1 MALEKWNKDLEKEI
15 IEKEIESKI
24 FDFKEKENL
33 PVYSIDTPPP
43 YINSPVH
50 MGHAATYSIMDFI
63 SRYKRQ
69 KGFNVLFPYGLDRNG
84 LPIEMAAEKKF
95 KMSILNTPRDE
106 YIGYCKKLLEETT
119 NQTSKTF
126 RELGIS
132 FNSYE
137 ENGKVGS
144 LYKTDSDKYRAL
156 TQTTFIELYNK
167 GLIYLDEKVTNY
179 CPGCK
184 TTLADSEIDYAVVDS
199 KFYTI
204 LFTVKETGEK
214 IPIATT
220 RPELVCS
227 LGMVIFNPEDERWKR
242 LEGKTAISPLFN
254 REVLIKAHPQ
264 AKVDK
269 GTGLVMMCSAGDYSD
284 IRFFMEQN
292 IKPIM
297 SIDISGKMNTNA
309 GFLEGLKVKEAR
321 QKMVEELKANNLI
334 TEEKNIQHK
343 VPICER
349 SKDEIEFVSLKEYYL
364 KQLDYIEEMKK
375 IADKVNFTNPA
386 TKKILLD
393 WLEVVSIDWPIS
405 RRRFYATEIPI
416 WHCKNCGETI
426 LGVSGK
432 YQKPWCEKAPVERCP
447 ECGSTELEGEQ
458 RVFDTWFD
466 SSISP
471 LFVLNYG
478 TEFYKKN
485 PVCTL
490 RPQGKEIVR
499 TWLYY
504 TLLKCYLFTGNV
516 VFDDI
521 YIHQHI
527 LDEKGNKMAKSAG
540 NVVDPQ
546 ELIREYGAE
555 SLRLWVADEGNL
567 NEKDLKCSKERIA
580 SEQKTINKLWNAAKF
595 ISQFK
600 RNEEVKTKYTELD
613 NLLRKEINEL
623 VDYCDKQYLAYDFH
637 NPIVKLKYFLWTT
650 FSSNYLELVK
660 SRAYNQDESYSKEEQ
675 NGAIDTLN
683 YCLEK
688 LLVLLY
694 PLIPFTTTI
703 IYKELFCKDLNLEKF
718 PALENHESSLTIEDI
733 ENLNNSIWKH
743 KKENNLSL
751 KDNLEKISINN
762 KFKEIEKDIKKTHS
776 IYSIEYTEN
785 DEIKCH

>member
-1 MALEKWNKDLEKEI
+1 MALEKWNKELEKEI
-15 IEKEIESKI
+15 IQKEIESKI
-24 FDFKEKENL
+24 FEFKEKDNS

-50 MGHAATYSIMDFI
+50 MGHASTYAIMDFI

-95 KMSILNTPRDE
+95 KMSILNTPRVE
-106 YIGYCKKLLEETT
+106 YVEYCKKLLEETS

-126 RELGIS
+126 KELGIS
-132 FNSYE
+132 FNTYD
-137 ENGKVGS
+137 ENGKIGS

-184 TTLADSEIDYAVVDS
+184 TTLADSEIDYAIVDS

-204 LFTVKETGEK
+204 LFSIKETGEK

-227 LGMVIFNPEDERWKR
+227 LGMVIFNPEDERWIH
-242 LEGKTAISPLFN
+242 LEGKTAVSPLFN
-254 REVLIKAHPQ
+254 REVPIKAHPQ

-284 IRFFMEQN
+284 IRFFMEQG

-297 SIDISGKMNTNA
+297 SIDISGCMNENA
-309 GFLEGLKVKEAR
+309 GFLKGLRVKEAR
-321 QKMVEELKANNLI
+321 QKMVEELKANNLV
-334 TEEKNIQHK
+334 TEEKTIQHK

-349 SKDEIEFVSLKEYYL
+349 SKDEIEFISLKEYYL

-375 IADKVNFTNPA
+375 IAEIVNFTNPA

-405 RRRFYATEIPI
+405 RRRYYATEIPI
-416 WHCKNCGETI
+416 WYCKDCGEAI
-426 LGVSGK
+426 LGISGK
-432 YQKPWCEKAPVERCP
+432 YQKPWCEKAPVDNCP
-447 ECGSTELEGEQ
+447 KCGSLEIEGEV

-478 TEFYKKN
+478 TEFYTKH
-485 PVCTL
+485 PICTL

-516 VFDDI
+516 IFDDV

-527 LDEKGNKMAKSAG
+527 LDDKGNKMAKSLG

-546 ELIREYGAE
+546 EILRDYGAE

-567 NEKDLKCSKERIA
+567 NEKDLKCSKDRIS
-580 SEQKTINKLWNAAKF
+580 SEQKTINKLWNASKF

-600 RNEEVKTKYTELD
+600 RNEGAQSEFSELD
-613 NLLRKEINEL
+613 KLLRKEINEII
-623 VDYCDKQYLAYDFH
+623 DCCDEQYKAYDFH

-660 SRAYNQDESYSKEEQ
+660 SRAYNQEGEFTKEEQ

-694 PLIPFTTTI
+694 PITPFTTSI
-703 IYKELFCKDLNLEKF
+703 IFKELYNKEINLEKY
-718 PALENHESSLTIEDI
+718 PTTEKYDSTLCLEDI
-733 ENLNNSIWKH
+733 ENLNNTIWKH

-751 KDNLEKISINN
+751 KDKIEKIQIHQKFN
-762 KFKEIEKDIKKTHS
+762 KIEKDIKKTHN
-776 IYSIEYTEN
+776 IYNIEYTN
-785 DEIKCH
+785 TSEIICH